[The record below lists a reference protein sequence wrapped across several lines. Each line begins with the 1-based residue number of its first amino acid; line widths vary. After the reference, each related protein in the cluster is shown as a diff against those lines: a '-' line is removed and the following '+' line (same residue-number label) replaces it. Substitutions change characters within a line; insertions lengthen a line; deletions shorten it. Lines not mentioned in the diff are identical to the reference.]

1 MGAMSET
8 PASRESLLN
17 DAPVRQGSYV
27 LYWMQASQRA
37 EDNPALETAVARAN
51 ALALPVLCV
60 FGLTAAYPEANL
72 RHYAF
77 MVEGLAETR
86 ASLEKRGVQLAVLR
100 AEPDEAALA
109 LAGEAALVVCDCGYL
124 PHQRAWRARVA
135 REARCQIVQVE
146 ADAVVPVVQA
156 SRKAEWSAATLRPKI
171 LPLRDAVLDAGAE
184 RAARP
189 KRDSLGIRIA
199 GRVDALDE
207 TLLASLGLDA
217 SVAPVPGVRGGTSRA
232 RALLARFVRDKLPFY
247 GEERNDPSLEGQSG
261 LSPYLHFG
269 QVSPVTIA
277 NAARG
282 ASHASESAREAFLE
296 QLVVRRELACNFAAY
311 AESPHTYAC
320 VPAWARKTL
329 AAHARDV
336 RPYQYDALQ
345 LEECTTHDP
354 YWNAAMREMK
364 ITGRLHGYL
373 RMYWGKKILEWSSS
387 PAEAFSTALRL
398 NNRYFLDGRD
408 PSSLAG
414 VAWCFGLHDRPWQE
428 RPGFGMVRY
437 MNESGLR
444 RKFDIEAW
452 VRRVESRERAA
463 PARAPTPS
471 RHRP

>member
-1 MGAMSET
+1 MAET

-51 ALALPVLCV
+51 ALALPVLGV

-135 REARCQIVQVE
+135 REARCQVVQVE
-146 ADAVVPVVQA
+146 ADVVVPVAQA

-171 LPLRDAVLDAGAE
+171 LSLRDAFIDAGAS

-199 GRVDALDE
+199 GRVAALDE

-277 NAARG
+277 RAARG
-282 ASHASESAREAFLE
+282 ASYASESAREAFLE

-311 AESPHTYAC
+311 AESPHAFAC

-329 AAHARDV
+329 AAHARDS
-336 RPYQYDALQ
+336 RPYRYDALQ
-345 LEECTTHDP
+345 LEECATHDP

-364 ITGRLHGYL
+364 ITGRLHGYM

-387 PAEAFSTALRL
+387 PEAAFDTALRL

-408 PSSLAG
+408 PASLAG

-428 RPGFGMVRY
+428 RPVFGMVRY

-444 RKFDIEAW
+444 RKFDIETW
-452 VRRVESRERAA
+452 VRRVESLERAA

-471 RHRP
+471 RRRP